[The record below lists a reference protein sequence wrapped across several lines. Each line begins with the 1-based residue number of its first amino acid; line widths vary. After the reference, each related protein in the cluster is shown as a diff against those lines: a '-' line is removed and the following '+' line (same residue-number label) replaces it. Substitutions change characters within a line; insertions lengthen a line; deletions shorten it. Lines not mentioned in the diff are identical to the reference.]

1 MDLAKEAEKLM
12 TRFPN
17 AQVNVDEQR
26 QLRANQPLRHDV
38 SVQFVG
44 VMLALAT
51 LMPQREGERVREI
64 VRGGE
69 GEFLVGFGHEARVA
83 QG

>member
-69 GEFLVGFGHEARVA
+69 SEFGVWLCHGARIA